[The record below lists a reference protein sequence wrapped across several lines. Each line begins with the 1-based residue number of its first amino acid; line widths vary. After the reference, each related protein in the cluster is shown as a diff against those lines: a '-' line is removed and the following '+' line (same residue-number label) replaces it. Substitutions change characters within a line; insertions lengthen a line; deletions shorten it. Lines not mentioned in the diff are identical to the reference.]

1 MRFSDI
7 LCLNNYHYKN
17 LYIRHGVDEKKIRVV
32 GDGIYDHIYKQYL
45 NKNSIRQDMMKKY
58 CLDKDKKNIII
69 ALPQLGVSMENYLTG
84 TGKEIN
90 FLIETLESLNH
101 NTLISLH
108 PKMNEKEYKFLEKK
122 YNCKILSER
131 LFDVIPSADLFVAT
145 YSSTI
150 IWSILCGVK
159 TVVVDFYEFNYSMFD
174 F

>member
-1 MRFSDI
+1 MEF
-7 LCLNNYHYKN
+7 
-17 LYIRHGVDEKKIRVV
+17 
-32 GDGIYDHIYKQYL
+32 YDHIYKQYL

-69 ALPQLGVSMENYLTG
+69 ALPQLGEHGELPWNRHW
-84 TGKEIN
+84 KEIN

-145 YSSTI
+145 YSAQSYGQSYVVLI
-150 IWSILCGVK
+150 LLLLIFMVSITLCLI
-159 TVVVDFYEFNYSMFD
+159 T
-174 F
+174 